1 MARGARVVSIE
12 LISELR
18 ARLLAY
24 RDEALSILDSA
35 DSEVERMHRWVSQ
48 EQAAFWQSEVRRRE
62 DAVVKARSDL
72 ARAEAQK
79 QMGKPSTLDER
90 KALDRAKRA
99 VEEAREKRATVA
111 RWTRILDREMQMYR
125 GQVQPLRTHLE
136 GPVQRALMLL
146 ARYSQNLEDY
156 VALVAPAD
164 DTESRTDRPIASHQS
179 PLHSSDP
186 TPRSSE
192 DWRRH
197 RPDFTQATESERP
210 DLLAILAGILRGATA
225 AGAHPAQS
233 LGISAL
239 PSDQEWAILALSD
252 NSDAP
257 FCLERVN
264 ASSSDVPDSGWRL
277 YSAETSPRQVGR
289 VRAGELARSVG
300 LFALLQAVP
309 VGSLVVFQ
317 QGRLIAAYN
326 PQGLDLSLTMTPQDQ
341 DVESE
346 GTP

>member
-24 RDEALSILDSA
+24 RDEAISILDSA

-48 EQAAFWQSEVRRRE
+48 EQTAFWQSELRRRE

-111 RWTRILDREMQMYR
+111 RWTRTLDREMQMYR

-136 GPVQRALMLL
+136 GPVERALTLL

-156 VALVAPAD
+156 VALAAPTD
-164 DTESRTDRPIASHQS
+164 DTASPTDRPLASDGH
-179 PLHSSDP
+179 
-186 TPRSSE
+186 TPHAGDARHRSADE
-192 DWRRH
+192 WRYH
-197 RPDFTQATESERP
+197 RPDSAEEVVAERR
-210 DLLAILAGILRGATA
+210 DLLAQLAGLLRGATA
-225 AGAHPAQS
+225 AGVRPAQS
-233 LGISAL
+233 LGTSSL
-239 PSDQEWAILALSD
+239 PADQDWAIVALSD
-252 NSDAP
+252 TIDAP
-257 FCLERVN
+257 LCLERV
-264 ASSSDVPDSGWRL
+264 ATRESDPADSGWRL
-277 YSAETSPRQVGR
+277 YSADASQRQIGR
-289 VRAGELARSVG
+289 IRTGELARSIG
-300 LFALLQAVP
+300 LFALVQGAP
-309 VGSLVVFQ
+309 AGALVVIQQSRLLAAFDP
-317 QGRLIAAYN
+317 QGRE
-326 PQGLDLSLTMTPQDQ
+326 LSPTMTPRAQED
-341 DVESE
+341 DSE
-346 GTP
+346 GAA